1 MLKRISYKKIK
12 IKQMKNVVML
22 LCAVSIA
29 YSSFAQSEEQAQTKK
44 GSFRRDNIFLGGGIG
59 LGIGG
64 WSGGF
69 NVGANPELGYTV
81 AQWLDVGIST
91 NINYSSFRA
100 EVNNGIR
107 QRTTNYGAG
116 VFARLYPYR
125 GFFIQALPEYNW
137 ITTNLKDL
145 RIGSTG
151 EQSKIKQ
158 EAPGLLLGVGY
169 SRRMVGQSNFFTV
182 IMFDAGNNLNS
193 PYIDSYGSKLPIL
206 RTGFNFYLRPKRQ

>member
-1 MLKRISYKKIK
+1 MKK
-12 IKQMKNVVML
+12 VAVL

-29 YSSFAQSEEQAQTKK
+29 YSSFAQDAEQAETKK
-44 GSFRRDNIFLGGGIG
+44 VSFRRDNIFLGGGIG

-69 NVGANPELGYTV
+69 NVGANPEAGYTV
-81 AQWLDVGIST
+81 AKWLDVGIST

-107 QRTTNYGAG
+107 QRTTNYGGG
-116 VFARLYPYR
+116 VFARLYPFK
-125 GFFIQALPEYNW
+125 GFFVQALPEYNW
-137 ITTNLKDL
+137 ITTNLKNQAF
-145 RIGSTG
+145 GSTG
-151 EQSKIKQ
+151 ETLKIKQ
-158 EAPGLLLGVGY
+158 EAPSLLLGAGY

-206 RTGFNFYLRPKRQ
+206 RTGFNFYLRPKQR

>member
-1 MLKRISYKKIK
+1 MKKA
-12 IKQMKNVVML
+12 VML
-22 LCAVSIA
+22 LCAVAIA
-29 YSSFAQSEEQAQTKK
+29 YSSFAQREEQTEPKK
-44 GSFRRDNIFLGGGIG
+44 GSFRKDNIFLGGGIG

-69 NVGANPELGYTV
+69 NIGANPEAGYTV
-81 AQWLDVGIST
+81 AKWLDAGIST

-107 QRTTNYGAG
+107 QRTTNYGG
-116 VFARLYPYR
+116 GIFLRLYPFK

-137 ITTNLKDL
+137 ITTNLKDM
-145 RIGSTG
+145 RAGTTN
-151 EQSKIKQ
+151 EQLKIKR
-158 EAPGLLLGVGY
+158 EAPSLLLGAGY

-193 PYIDSYGSKLPIL
+193 PYIDSYSSKLPIL